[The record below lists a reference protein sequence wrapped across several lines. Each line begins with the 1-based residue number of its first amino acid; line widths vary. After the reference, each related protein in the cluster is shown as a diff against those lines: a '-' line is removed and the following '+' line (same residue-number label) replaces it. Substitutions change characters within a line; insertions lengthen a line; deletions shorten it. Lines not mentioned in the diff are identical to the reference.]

1 MSLFVVGN
9 DVGLAAD
16 HLNFAIDILEDCDID
31 DEAMDSLRVSL
42 QRLEQAMAHI
52 ADLRNKYGEA

>member
-16 HLNFAIDILEDCDID
+16 HLNFAIETLEGCDID
-31 DEAMDSLRVSL
+31 GEAMHSLRLSL

-52 ADLRNKYGEA
+52 EVLRHKYSE